1 MPQLKSPVLGSEY
14 YAYTVSEHAE
24 AQKYVSMYRALKRD
38 FDRLLRDYHTLQEAL
53 KKAKEDLA
61 EAQKH
66 SNELQANISRLEA
79 TLKGHKHAIRRYRRK
94 LGLEPEEQTSI
105 HSAEIRLHS
114 KDRTVLVR
122 HSLPIR
128 EPELLQEAYDFA
140 RQLLLDSLPKN
151 LSLRRVYFDT
161 RIHRFIAEYEAD

>member
-1 MPQLKSPVLGSEY
+1 MPELKRSIVRGEY
-14 YAYTVSEHAE
+14 YIYTVSEHAE
-24 AQKYVSMYRALKRD
+24 AEKYMLMYQTLKKK
-38 FDRLLRDYHTLQEAL
+38 LNQLTSDYHALEEAL
-53 KKAKEDLA
+53 KKTKEDLA
-61 EAQKH
+61 EAQKR
-66 SNELQANISRLEA
+66 SKELEA
-79 TLKGHKHAIRRYRRK
+79 GIVKLETALRGHRQAIRRYRRK

-128 EPELLQEAYDFA
+128 EPELLQDALDFA
-140 RQLLLDSLPKN
+140 RQLLNDLPKN